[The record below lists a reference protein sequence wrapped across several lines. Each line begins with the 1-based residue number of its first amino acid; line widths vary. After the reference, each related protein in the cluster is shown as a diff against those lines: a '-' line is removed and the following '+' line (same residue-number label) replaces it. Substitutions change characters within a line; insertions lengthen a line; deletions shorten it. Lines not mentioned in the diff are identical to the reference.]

1 MMRRMVA
8 GRSTTPTSAPSASEA
23 GGRGNGNSVQGGQ
36 GMGAALDFLDRHHDG
51 MGDEFFEFL
60 RIPSVS
66 PDPAYAA
73 NLRNAVDFL
82 GGQLAVAGMEHVE
95 VLEVEGS
102 HPAIYAD
109 WLHAPGAPTI
119 LVYGHYDVQP
129 PDPLGAW
136 ASPPFEP
143 TLRDGRIYC
152 RGVSDD
158 KAPMFIPVKVAE
170 AFLKSEGRLP
180 VNVRFLLEIG

>member
-1 MMRRMVA
+1 M
-8 GRSTTPTSAPSASEA
+8 S
-23 GGRGNGNSVQGGQ
+23 
-36 GMGAALDFLDRHHDG
+36 AALDYLDRHHDR
-51 MGDEFFEFL
+51 MLDELFEFL

-66 PDPAYAA
+66 TDPAYAA

-180 VNVRFLLEIG
+180 VNSRPHCRGQQGETRGRFPAFGRRCDVAARPALGQRRLPRQRGL